1 MEEKDMNI
9 LTLKFF
15 DDNTILYEY
24 QPEGKGKKGIIAYDK
39 VNGNFRVEEAAEE
52 DNNSGYYARMAQSK
66 LENIINKK
74 NLPMEC
80 VQAWY

>member
-1 MEEKDMNI
+1 MNI

-15 DDNTILYEY
+15 DDDTIVYEY
-24 QPEGKGKKGIIAYDK
+24 QPEGKGKKGIISYDK
-39 VNGNFRVEEAAEE
+39 KSGSFKIQKAAEE
-52 DNNSGYYARMAQSK
+52 DSQSDYYAKMAQSK
-66 LENIINKK
+66 IANIVDKK